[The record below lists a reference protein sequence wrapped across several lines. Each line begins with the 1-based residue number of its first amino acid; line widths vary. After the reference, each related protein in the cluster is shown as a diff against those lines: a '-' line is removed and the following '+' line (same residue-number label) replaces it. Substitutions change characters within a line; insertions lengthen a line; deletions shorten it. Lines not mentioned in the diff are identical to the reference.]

1 MPAVNKFMADTSI
14 AGPSLIVLG
23 PGGAVSGALCMGWTG
38 TDGIGRLNTALSLDE
53 GATWQKTIVPT
64 GDTSVAAP
72 ALAFHHEKLFMAW
85 TGTDG
90 TGLLNIM
97 PSIDGGKSFQ
107 IDKKHFVSTSDGQ
120 EKSIAA
126 PALISYRGLLLIAWT
141 GTDGQ
146 GLLNIAT
153 SADEGATWQSKV
165 VMPETA
171 IDGPALTFLSGGVSG
186 AGFTTLVVAWTGTD
200 SDHHINTRTTSDTNF
215 GQLGQPDFGKSTFPD
230 TSNFGPSLTTA
241 ISRDS
246 GDQFVI
252 IAWTGSDSNRQLNC
266 GFSGDGT
273 TFGGKKT
280 SSESSIAKPALV
292 KFSIRPPDELVYA
305 WTGTDG
311 EGHLNFAPGPAIGL
325 GFSS

>member
-1 MPAVNKFMADTSI
+1 MPAVNKFMPDTSI

-23 PGGAVSGALCMGWTG
+23 PGGAVPGALCMGWTG
-38 TDGIGRLNTALSLDE
+38 TDGLGHLNTALSFDE
-53 GATWQKTIVPT
+53 GATWQKTVVT
-64 GDTSVAAP
+64 TDTSIAAP
-72 ALAFHHEKLFMAW
+72 ALAFHNEKLFMAW

-90 TGLLNIM
+90 AGLLNIM

-107 IDKKHFVSTSDGQ
+107 INKKHLVTTSDGQ
-120 EKSIAA
+120 QKSIAE
-126 PALISYRGLLLIAWT
+126 PALISYRGLLVIAWT

-146 GLLNIAT
+146 GLLNVAT
-153 SADEGATWQSKV
+153 SADEGVSWQNKV
-165 VMPETA
+165 IMPETA

-186 AGFTTLVVAWTGTD
+186 AGFTTLVIAWTGTG
-200 SDHHINTRTTSDTNF
+200 SEHHINTRTCSDTAF
-215 GQLGQPDFGKSTFPD
+215 GQLGQPGFSKSTFPD

-241 ISRDS
+241 ISRDT

-252 IAWTGSDSNRQLNC
+252 IAWAGSDSDRRLNC
-266 GFSGDGT
+266 GFSNNGI

-280 SSESSIAKPALV
+280 SAESSIAKPALT
-292 KFSIRPPDELVYA
+292 KFNVRPPDELVYA